1 MACDVCDGILKD
13 HIIYENNELIISLAA
28 NTSTSGHL
36 QIFPKEHL
44 TIMDQVPSNI
54 LKSMAIAANKM
65 SMILFEVLKVHGTNI
80 IIQNGVPAGQTINHF
95 SVHVIPRRTDDGLK
109 LDWDMKQ
116 ATNDSLDSMQ
126 RMISE
131 GITLEDSTTQNK
143 TTSPAEVVASQE
155 IRQDDSNAAE
165 EKNSEKKNNYWL
177 KSLERIP

>member
-1 MACDVCDGILKD
+1 
-13 HIIYENNELIISLAA
+13 
-28 NTSTSGHL
+28 
-36 QIFPKEHL
+36 
-44 TIMDQVPSNI
+44 
-54 LKSMAIAANKM
+54 
-65 SMILFEVLKVHGTNI
+65 
-80 IIQNGVPAGQTINHF
+80 
-95 SVHVIPRRTDDGLK
+95 
-109 LDWDMKQ
+109 MKQ

-131 GITLEDSTTQNK
+131 GITLEDSNTQNK